1 MTLLRRIA
9 GIAFLVLGSGLLA
22 LLLWDLAAPATGDT
36 ALGLREGLPMASLG
50 LLWLAVGLWLL
61 RRRPRGEPST

>member
-9 GIAFLVLGSGLLA
+9 GIVFLVLGCGLLA
-22 LLLWDLAAPATGDT
+22 LLLWDLAVPAAGDT

-61 RRRPRGEPST
+61 RRKRRGEPPA

>member
-9 GIAFLVLGSGLLA
+9 GVVFLGLGCGLLV

-36 ALGLREGLPMASLG
+36 ALGLREGLPLAGLG
-50 LLWLAVGLWLL
+50 LLWLALGLWLL
-61 RRRPRGEPST
+61 GHKPRGEPSA

>member
-9 GIAFLVLGSGLLA
+9 GVVFLVLGCGLLA
-22 LLLWDLAAPATGDT
+22 LLLWDLAAPATGDA
-36 ALGLREGLPMASLG
+36 ALGLREGLPLAGLG

-61 RRRPRGEPST
+61 RRKRRGERSA